1 VRGNH
6 LVVILYNILS
16 LIVFVLGFPLIASN
30 VLSRQK
36 RWKTVKKRLGTE
48 GLRKIPG
55 RRPIWIHAVS
65 VGETIAS
72 VPLIRA
78 IRDRH
83 PELPVVVSVST
94 LTGHDVAG
102 RLLGPI
108 VDAVFFF
115 PFDFFWSV
123 RKAIRCVCPTL
134 FVLVESDIWPNLI
147 FELKRHEIPFI
158 LVSARMSEKSF
169 RGYGRISPFMREV
182 FLHMS
187 SICSQT
193 ERDAKRFVDIGAPPD
208 KLFVTGNIK
217 FDQPM
222 DGPSE
227 EQIAQLRTSMRIR
240 QDASVFLAGSTHH
253 GEEELLLRTFRE
265 LKKRL
270 PDLVMVLA
278 PRDPARAKGVKQLF
292 QQAELATFLR
302 TDLLNAD
309 DSSLPDVVI
318 VDTLGE
324 LRRLY
329 AVADVVFVG
338 KSLVNLGGQNPLE
351 PAALGKAIL
360 FGPHMFNFEL
370 IARTLIQGGGAV
382 EVASEKELLAR
393 ANELLEDRAR
403 SDTLGERA
411 HEVYVRNRG
420 AVERTLQVLERFLSA

>member
-1 VRGNH
+1 V
-6 LVVILYNILS
+6 
-16 LIVFVLGFPLIASN
+16 A
-30 VLSRQK
+30 
-36 RWKTVKKRLGTE
+36 
-48 GLRKIPG
+48 
-55 RRPIWIHAVS
+55 
-65 VGETIAS
+65 
-72 VPLIRA
+72 
-78 IRDRH
+78 
-83 PELPVVVSVST
+83 SVST

-102 RLLGPI
+102 RLLAPI
-108 VDAVFFF
+108 VDSVFFF

-123 RKAIRCVCPTL
+123 RKTIRCLCPTL

-147 FELKRHEIPFI
+147 FEMKRHEIPFI
-158 LVSARMSEKSF
+158 LASARMSEKSF

-182 FLHMS
+182 FLNMS
-187 SICSQT
+187 SICAQT
-193 ERDAKRFVDIGAPPD
+193 EKDAKRFLHLGAAPD
-208 KLFVTGNIK
+208 KVFVTGNIK
-217 FDQPM
+217 FDQPL
-222 DGPSE
+222 DGPSK
-227 EQIAQLRTSMRIR
+227 EQIVQLRTSMRIK
-240 QDASVFLAGSTHH
+240 QGAKVFLAGSTHH
-253 GEEELLLRTFRE
+253 GEEGILLRAFKE

-278 PRDPARAKGVKQLF
+278 PRDPARAKGIKQLF
-292 QQAELATFLR
+292 QQADVATFLK

-309 DSSLPDVVI
+309 YSSCPDVVI

-370 IARTLIQGGGAV
+370 IARTLVREGGAV

-393 ANELLEDRAR
+393 VHELLENRAR
-403 SDTLGERA
+403 SDALGERA
-411 HEVYVRNRG
+411 LEVYVRNRG